1 MFKLLIGAAIGFAAA
16 WFMDSKEGEQ
26 RRALVK
32 DKATTVAGK
41 GKEQAAGVA
50 GQVKDKVSSDG
61 RRADCRGRLFR
72 RARPAGLQA
81 VLTAASGRCASSLSA
96 ASRRASR
103 SAR

>member
-50 GQVKDKVSSDG
+50 GSVG
-61 RRADCRGRLFR
+61 
-72 RARPAGLQA
+72 P
-81 VLTAASGRCASSLSA
+81 
-96 ASRRASR
+96 
-103 SAR
+103 

>member
-50 GQVKDKVSSDG
+50 GQVKDKVSSDEPG
-61 RRADCRGRLFR
+61 GNGEGSYEAATAGEPIAEAGSPGSPGPQAFR
-72 RARPAGLQA
+72 Q
-81 VLTAASGRCASSLSA
+81 S
-96 ASRRASR
+96 
-103 SAR
+103 